1 MNNKAL
7 QRPSFTKPAWKDCW
21 LVFYV
26 EDRVERS
33 LHFLSEEEA
42 QKFIQKAQANPEVD
56 CSSTPEKVRRK
67 M

>member
-21 LVFYV
+21 LVFFV
-26 EDRVERS
+26 EDREERS
-33 LHFLSEEEA
+33 LYFPSLEEA
-42 QKFIQKAQANPEVD
+42 WRFIQEAQANPEVD